1 MNVVHARSACS
12 PGAVGQRRQRQ
23 GNFAWQQT
31 SVISAGSHSFSL
43 ILFAASLYVHTNPC
57 LQEKWVE
64 FLLQDWHE
72 ILLQMAWV
80 FSIDNRSI
88 FFSNVTTIFPID
100 QKDYPSNVMSTFQLT
115 KMIFFFKCKSILIK
129 LTSGVFFYRI
139 SGVVFP
145 QMSCVF

>member
-88 FFSNVTTIFPID
+88 FF
-100 QKDYPSNVMSTFQLT
+100 QMSRLFFQLT
-115 KMIFFFKCKSILIK
+115 KRIILQMSCLHFNWQRWFFFQCKSILIK

>member
-31 SVISAGSHSFSL
+31 SVISTGSHSFSL

-88 FFSNVTTIFPID
+88 FFKCHEYFSNWPKGLSFKCHVYISID
-100 QKDYPSNVMSTFQLT
+100 KDD
-115 KMIFFFKCKSILIK
+115 FFFKCKSILIK